1 MAEVITVSALNR
13 YVKTLLDANDALF
26 DLALRG
32 EIANFV
38 QNARSGHCYFS
49 LRDDVCSV
57 KAVMFRTDARRLA
70 FRPEE
75 GMRVVVRCRATL
87 YERDGAFQLY
97 VNDMFPDGI
106 GTAQLAL
113 EQLKAKLEQEG
124 LFAPEHK
131 KPLPEFPKCIGVVT
145 SKTGAALQDIRN
157 VLTRRWP
164 SVRLL
169 LCPVTVQGFEAAQ
182 QVADAIKKLDQ
193 RKEVDEIIVARGGGS
208 REDLWVFN
216 AEMIARAAYRCK
228 KPLISAIGHEIDYTI
243 LDFVADC
250 RAPTPSAAAELAV
263 PDRAEQERIL
273 LDLQQNIRKNMQK
286 RFDLCYNGLE
296 QYNFVLEQ
304 GLARRNWQKSQGQL
318 QQVQDAIRQQMQKRH
333 DGIHT
338 LGMFFHQQKH
348 SVDLGLQIRTGLN
361 LMGSLLRYCT
371 DFIQQGTDNDLFL
384 GIKIFISSSLAN
396 ARQPG
401 DHGHAHFR
409 DILVLPQKCADC
421 PVHGGHLGRHLVRC
435 LQSGYFTHFPHPPF
449 FQIFE
454 ILPAS

>member
-13 YVKTLLDANDALF
+13 YVKTLLDANDILF

-38 QNARSGHCYFS
+38 QNARSGHCYFT
-49 LRDDVCSV
+49 LRDEASSV

-106 GTAQLAL
+106 GAAQLAL
-113 EQLKAKLEQEG
+113 EQLKARLEKEG
-124 LFAPEHK
+124 LFDAEHK
-131 KPLPEFPKCIGVVT
+131 KPLPAFPKCIGVVT

-157 VLTRRWP
+157 VIARRWP

-182 QVADAIKKLDQ
+182 QVAAAIRTLDQ

-216 AEMIARAAYRCK
+216 AEIIARAAYRCK
-228 KPLISAIGHEIDYTI
+228 KPLISAIGHEIDYTL
-243 LDFVADC
+243 LDFVADR
-250 RAPTPSAAAELAV
+250 RASTPSAAAELAV
-263 PDRAEQERIL
+263 PDRAEQMRIL
-273 LDLQQNIRKNMQK
+273 QDLQQNIRKNMQK
-286 RFDLCYNGLE
+286 RFDLCYNSLE

-304 GLARRNWQKSQGQL
+304 SSARRNWQKKSGEL
-318 QQVQDAIRQQMQKRH
+318 QQMQQDVQHEMCRQ
-333 DGIHT
+333 
-338 LGMFFHQQKH
+338 LQSAQQE
-348 SVDLGLQIRTGLN
+348 LQHAAVLA
-361 LMGSLLRYCT
+361 
-371 DFIQQGTDNDLFL
+371 
-384 GIKIFISSSLAN
+384 SSLN
-396 ARQPG
+396 PYKVLARGYAMITAPDG
-401 DHGHAHFR
+401 T
-409 DILVLPQKCADC
+409 ILSPADLRPEKTIYVRGASNRAKCHVEAVEEINENTQK
-421 PVHGGHLGRHLVRC
+421 
-435 LQSGYFTHFPHPPF
+435 F
-449 FQIFE
+449 
-454 ILPAS
+454 